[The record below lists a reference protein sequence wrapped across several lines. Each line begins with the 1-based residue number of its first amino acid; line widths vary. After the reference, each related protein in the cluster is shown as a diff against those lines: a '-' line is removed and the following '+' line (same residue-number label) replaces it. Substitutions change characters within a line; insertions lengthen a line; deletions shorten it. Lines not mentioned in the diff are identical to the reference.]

1 MMKHILIATTIVAI
15 LSGWGSIPEA
25 FAADFTVTRT
35 DDPSTDAC
43 MPDDCSLREAV
54 IAANNRGGHDT
65 ILLSKQVY
73 SLTIP
78 VPEHGDFGFA
88 QVGDLDIYDDL
99 TIAGP
104 TDSTK
109 ATIDANGA
117 TTHDRVFEIHG
128 AGTDV
133 TNVTMRRLFI
143 TDGRAHPTGPD
154 NNGDG
159 RPDFAFGGGILIEGG
174 AALSASDVILD
185 RNTTESMGQ
194 GGAIF
199 NDGDLSLVRAQI
211 RFNDAPD
218 GFSGG
223 IQTNPG
229 ATTSLYD
236 TEVQNNDSIFGGGLG
251 DYGVTTIERSAIY
264 LNRAALGGGIRAAGS
279 GSLTTLTNVTLA
291 HNEAGDNGSAIQA
304 RNGPGFT
311 LKNVTIAHNTADSN
325 GNGTGNAAVFLQRD
339 NLSTSMTLR
348 NTILAANEDGSPG
361 TADVPDCAVQGGAAI
376 TLAGYD
382 LLGNPAGCTFGVTT
396 GAEGNQIGTSTNPID
411 PLLEIGIN
419 PNGGP
424 TSTLTLLAGSPAI
437 NAGNPAAPGSGAE
450 ACAASD
456 QRGVPRADC
465 DIGAYELVR
474 CQGAVVN
481 IVGTAGP
488 DVLRSGD
495 RSDAILGLA
504 GADEVFG
511 GGGADAICA
520 GEGNDLLRGQNG
532 NDQIGGGAGNDTA
545 YGGDGQ
551 DRLLGQDGNDL
562 LNTRDGVQGNDLA
575 NGGAGTDTCTTDP
588 EDRRVSC

>member
-1 MMKHILIATTIVAI
+1 
-15 LSGWGSIPEA
+15 
-25 FAADFTVTRT
+25 
-35 DDPSTDAC
+35 

-54 IAANNRGGHDT
+54 IEANNRGGHDT
-65 ILLSKQVY
+65 ILLSDRVY
-73 SLTIP
+73 SLAISP
-78 VPEHGDFGFA
+78 PFGDFGFA
-88 QVGDLDIYDDL
+88 QVGDLDIYDDV
-99 TIAGP
+99 TIKGP
-104 TDSTK
+104 TGGSSTK

-128 AGTDV
+128 SDIGV

-159 RPDFAFGGGILIEGG
+159 RPDFAFGGGILIEQG

-185 RNTTESMGQ
+185 RNTTESIGQ

-199 NDGDLSLVRAQI
+199 NDGELRLVRAQI
-211 RFNDAPD
+211 RFNDAPE

-236 TEVQNNDSIFGGGLG
+236 TEVQNNDSVFGGGLG
-251 DYGVTTIERSAIY
+251 AYGVTTVERSAIY
-264 LNRAALGGGIRAAGS
+264 LNHAGLGGGMRAAGS
-279 GSLTTLTNVTLA
+279 SSLTTLTNVTLA
-291 HNEAGDNGSAIQA
+291 HNEAADNGSAIQA

-311 LKNVTIAHNTADSN
+311 LNNVTIAHNTADSN
-325 GNGTGNAAVFLQRD
+325 GDGTGNAAVFLQRD
-339 NLSTSMTLR
+339 DLSTSMELR

-361 TADVPDCAVQGGAAI
+361 TTDVPDCEVAGGAAI
-376 TLAGYD
+376 RLAGHG
-382 LLGNPAGCTFGVTT
+382 LLGNRAGCTFGVPT
-396 GAEGNQIGTSTNPID
+396 GAEGNQIGTSTDPID

-419 PNGGP
+419 FNGGP
-424 TSTLTLLAGSPAI
+424 TSTLALLAGSPAI

-456 QRGVPRADC
+456 QRSVPRSDC
-465 DIGAYELVR
+465 DIGSYELVR

-488 DVLRSGD
+488 DVLRSDG
-495 RSDAILGLA
+495 RSDAILGLG

-511 GGGADAICA
+511 GRGADAICA
-520 GEGNDLLRGQNG
+520 GEGNDLLRAQNG
-532 NDQIGGGAGNDTA
+532 NDQIAGGPGNDTA
-545 YGGDGQ
+545 YGGDGG

-562 LNTRDGVQGNDLA
+562 LNTRDGIQGNDRA
-575 NGGAGTDTCTTDP
+575 DGGTGRDTCRTDR
-588 EDRRVSC
+588 DDKKVSCP